1 VEQTCYKCHA
11 LVPQDKVFCPEC
23 RAPLI
28 RVTIPEPSFSP
39 ATVSDTSIPTEISN
53 VSKPKIVL
61 PGKVDWTY
69 GLPAAT
75 LAGVVSAV
83 FMLASQG
90 AFTLGMFAT
99 GALAVVF
106 YRRRSPDSTITLWM
120 GTRLGLLSGLIGF
133 AICTSFVALVTLF
146 SGTGR
151 LHSYLLEMAKASP
164 KFGSGSEIQQ
174 QWDIIMSPQGFPD
187 LVLLYT
193 FSLLVIFLIFSAIGG
208 LLGATWIRFRKRP

>member
-1 VEQTCYKCHA
+1 VETCYKCHA
-11 LVPQDKVFCPEC
+11 PLPQGKVFCPEC

-28 RVTIPEPSFSP
+28 RVTVPEPAFSP
-39 ATVSDTSIPTEISN
+39 AIPSEASIPAE
-53 VSKPKIVL
+53 VPDVPKPKIVL

-90 AFTLGMFAT
+90 AFAIGMFAT
-99 GALAVVF
+99 GALAVAF
-106 YRRRSPDSTITLWM
+106 YRRRTPDSNITLRM

-133 AICTSFVALVTLF
+133 AICTSFVAVVTLF

-151 LHSYLLEMAKASP
+151 LRAYLLEMAKASP
-164 KFGSGSEIQQ
+164 KFGSGPEIQQ
-174 QWDIIMSPQGFPD
+174 QWDMLMSPQGFPD
-187 LVLLYT
+187 LILLYM

-208 LLGATWIRFRKRP
+208 LLGTVWIRFRRRP